1 MFKRD
6 YIERMATQIA
16 KMIAE
21 LLGFDTTERL
31 EYIKEVF
38 DTMLDGDSQ
47 KLDVL
52 DGDDLINYLSNEKGL
67 QLTEIELMGNLFHQ
81 KGKTLMEMDLQA
93 LAIPSLRKALTLL
106 DYVDEEMDI
115 FSMDRREVIAELKTL
130 LSVA

>member
-1 MFKRD
+1 
-6 YIERMATQIA
+6 MATQIA